1 MPLQLS
7 KFTDLPLQFV
17 ILKPYHCNFTTLWNT
32 RLLTPSGLVW
42 QLLER
47 IQGRAHP
54 HVGGVDPRWPPDPL
68 HAGVWIPNANLSIWM
83 MVGWRGFG
91 RLVCRDGWI
100 RFGCANQWAE
110 SKYISFCSNSRAI
123 EKGKQHRRTTP
134 DQQHNY
140 QVHRLK
146 VHSMSTLI
154 SKHLK
159 NVLHWLS
166 KQPHETGKATYGAAK
181 NMYH

>member
-17 ILKPYHCNFTTLWNT
+17 ILKSYHCNFTTLWNT
-32 RLLTPSGLVW
+32 PLLTPSGLVW

-83 MVGWRGFG
+83 VVGWRGFE

-100 RFGCANQWAE
+100 RFGCANQWATGGPSGWPGYAVAYPE
-110 SKYISFCSNSRAI
+110 PALLFLINFLTGINKIWS
-123 EKGKQHRRTTP
+123 TT
-134 DQQHNY
+134 
-140 QVHRLK
+140 
-146 VHSMSTLI
+146 
-154 SKHLK
+154 
-159 NVLHWLS
+159 W
-166 KQPHETGKATYGAAK
+166 
-181 NMYH
+181 

>member
-17 ILKPYHCNFTTLWNT
+17 ILKLYHCNFTTLWNT
-32 RLLTPSGLVW
+32 PLLTPSDLVW

-110 SKYISFCSNSRAI
+110 SKY
-123 EKGKQHRRTTP
+123 T
-134 DQQHNY
+134 
-140 QVHRLK
+140 
-146 VHSMSTLI
+146 STLRAPWRTCVSFLI
-154 SKHLK
+154 G
-159 NVLHWLS
+159 S
-166 KQPHETGKATYGAAK
+166 KQILGAFMSNK
-181 NMYH
+181 LLNL